1 MVLPK
6 NVDNNQP
13 NIQKRTVHLSF
24 WTEPHRENTTFRR
37 RRVVKLFSI
46 HIKMPNWLILF
57 ITPLLFLG
65 LTNIYLPQQTKP
77 LKHFPAITYFDVS
90 LWPNTLS
97 RWYIWDILAERLKN
111 KPQSWWTNKKK
122 TLYKTKTTIKML
134 KYIFLLQ
141 NTRENKNEI
150 VAVTKQLFVLKTL
163 CISFCYF
170 LSANWMKGLKGH
182 FN

>member
-65 LTNIYLPQQTKP
+65 LTNIYLPQQTQP

-111 KPQSWWTNKKK
+111 KPQSRWRNEKKNV
-122 TLYKTKTTIKML
+122 I
-134 KYIFLLQ
+134 Q
-141 NTRENKNEI
+141 DKNYHKDAEI
-150 VAVTKQLFVLKTL
+150 YF
-163 CISFCYF
+163 SFAEYP
-170 LSANWMKGLKGH
+170 WE
-182 FN
+182 